1 MNNKGKKIIILIMAL
16 IIIVLAGI
24 SIFLFN
30 SGNNKTRTIMIYMAG
45 SDLESRSGIATSDIS
60 SIIGKNINLKNNNI
74 LIYSGGTKRWFN
86 FMNPNENAIY
96 KLTADGFIKEK
107 SYDKANLGD
116 SNSFSEFLSY
126 GYNNYKTDEYDL
138 IFWNHGLGVMGS
150 IMDENSKDYL
160 DLVEINE
167 GLKNSPFSSNN
178 KIETIVFRTCLNGT
192 IEMASNISDYANY
205 MVASEEITLGSNE
218 TSVLD
223 FLNNINKVKNGYDFG
238 YNFINSYKKQIDE
251 LDYFGEPSSTYSIID
266 LNNIKNL
273 ISKMD
278 TFFKQIDVSKNY
290 GDIVRLRS
298 NLNQYA
304 VDTYGIE
311 DYDTVDLYELI
322 NTISKKFNIESKDLL
337 KYITNDVVKYNW
349 TTNDYS
355 NGLSIYFPYKAK
367 DSVKEK
373 GLELYTKINM
383 SNEYK
388 KFINLFSNEGVK
400 DKYKFSYELSDN
412 ETIVDDT
419 SNEFKVKLTDEE
431 INNYASSSYLIFKE
445 LDDGYYMPVY
455 AFDDSKIVDGYLVSN
470 INQGLIKIVDENDN
484 SEAFFNLYGVKT
496 TDNYKEYKTV
506 VTLWKTLEGDHF
518 LTNFNGTLHL
528 RVDKN
533 NKIYADEVL
542 VDSGIANEFTFASG
556 VTYKLSDFE
565 RIDLYEFSYD
575 VTDENGNYKT
585 DWEYND
591 VKRLFRIE
599 DKKYHFKLTNIK
611 DEEGKFFCRF
621 KITDLQGKSHYSKF
635 VQIN

>member
-1 MNNKGKKIIILIMAL
+1 MSKSKKIIIIFMS
-16 IIIVLAGI
+16 VLVLLLVGVSVI
-24 SIFLFN
+24 LL
-30 SGNNKTRTIMIYMAG
+30 NKGSVKSRTVMIYMAG

-96 KLTADGFIKEK
+96 KLTENGFERVK
-107 SYDKANLGD
+107 SYDKSSLGD
-116 SNSFSEFLSY
+116 SSNFSKFLTYSF
-126 GYNNYKTDEYDL
+126 NNYKTEAYDL

-167 GLKNSPFSSNN
+167 GLNKSPFNKNN
-178 KIETIVFRTCLNGT
+178 KLETIVFRTCLNGT

-223 FLNNINKVKNGYDFG
+223 FLNNIDKVKNGYDFG
-238 YNFINSYKKQIDE
+238 VNFINSYKKQIDE

-266 LNNIKNL
+266 LSKIDSL
-273 ISKMD
+273 INKLD
-278 TFFKQIDVSKNY
+278 NFFKNIDVSKNY

-298 NLNQYA
+298 NLDQYA

-322 NTISKKFNIESKDLL
+322 SNISKEFNLDSKDLL
-337 KYITNDVVKYNW
+337 KYLSKDVIKYNW

-367 DSVKEK
+367 DSVKEM
-373 GLELYTKINM
+373 GLALYNNINM

-388 KFINLFSNEGVK
+388 KFIKSFSNEGTK
-400 DKYKFSYELSDN
+400 EIYSFSYELSDN
-412 ETIVDDT
+412 ETVVDDT
-419 SNEFKVKLTDEE
+419 SNEFKVKLTEDE
-431 INNYASSSYLIFKE
+431 IKNYASSSYMIFKE
-445 LDDGYYMPVY
+445 LEDGYYMPVY

-470 INQGLIKIVDENDN
+470 INKGLIKIVDENEE
-484 SEAFFNLYGVKT
+484 SESFFNLYGVKT
-496 TDNYKEYKTV
+496 TDNYKEYKAV
-506 VTLWKTLEGDHF
+506 VTVWKQLEGDHF
-518 LTNFNGTLHL
+518 LTNFNGVLHL
-528 RVDKN
+528 RVDNN

-542 VDSGIANEFTFASG
+542 VDSDIGNEFAFASG
-556 VTYKLSDFE
+556 VTYKLSDFD
-565 RIDLYEFSYD
+565 RVDVYEFSYD
-575 VTDENGNYKT
+575 VTDEDGNYTT
-585 DWEYND
+585 DWGYND
-591 VKRLFRIE
+591 VKRLFRV
-599 DKKYHFKLTNIK
+599 DKGKYSFKLSNVK
-611 DEEGKFFCRF
+611 DEEGNFYCRF
-621 KITDLQGKSHYSKF
+621 KIVDLQGKSHYSKF